1 MLYDNG
7 PLPSGD
13 KPRTPMY
20 RPPAYTPTPRLPL
33 PQQAYA
39 PGDHNRRLYKQ
50 SMGMIPGM
58 RRGAITPTGA
68 PPMMPPLRPMRP
80 QYRSVTGGM
89 AGAPAGMRG
98 YRPRN
103 PNQMRDAA
111 GNMPGDWDYQQPM
124 PQQQRPPMVG
134 FGGYSQPQYYG
145 NPFLP
150 MVSY

>member
-7 PLPSGD
+7 PLPSGG
-13 KPRTPMY
+13 KPPMY
-20 RPPAYTPTPRLPL
+20 RPPAYTPTTRPPL

-50 SMGMIPGM
+50 NMGMIPAM
-58 RRGAITPTGA
+58 RRSAITPTGA
-68 PPMMPPLRPMRP
+68 PPMTPAPRPPRP

-89 AGAPAGMRG
+89 TGAPAGMRG

-111 GNMPGDWDYQQPM
+111 GNMPGDWDYQPA
-124 PQQQRPPMVG
+124 PQIQGPPMVG
-134 FGGYSQPQYYG
+134 YGGYAPQQYG

-150 MVSY
+150 MVPY